1 MKWDKLLDVQYF
13 RNKNIE
19 NQLEELKKDSS
30 KIIFSSAFRRLQKK
44 TQIYPLD
51 SNDFV
56 RTRLTHSIEVSTIAQ
71 IIGNKV
77 EKKII
82 EMDELPEE
90 KKGMIESILRTASL
104 VHDIGNPPFGHYGEF
119 VIHDFYTKYFAEKFK
134 NNVDFYGYPWSLE
147 ERHDFEK
154 FEGNAQAFRLL
165 KKLQYLRDENG
176 LNLSFQTLATIIKYP
191 RSSSEGWKKNKDSSY
206 KKFGYFSSEKESFK
220 KIFDSLGIKNKNNEV
235 VRYPLVYLLEAAD
248 DIAYTVAD
256 IEDGCKK
263 GVLGL
268 EIIKE
273 KLFKYCDITS
283 EKEREILKSLEVIE
297 VDFEYPKP
305 FEIAIQ
311 VTRKKL
317 QDFMMD
323 SVVDTFIE
331 YYDEIMEGSYKG
343 ELLKNSKACWVE
355 HAFRELLE
363 ILISEKEVIKLE
375 VAGDAIIRVLLKEFT
390 DAVSSPNREIV
401 GTKEQKLFRLISSNY
416 RFLMKKYPDTK
427 NKLYNE
433 LHLVTDF
440 VCGMTDTYA
449 LDLYQAITAVKY

>member
-1 MKWDKLLDVQYF
+1 MKWDRLLNVEYF
-13 RNKNIE
+13 REKNIE
-19 NQLEELKKDSS
+19 NQLDELKKDSS
-30 KIIFSSAFRRLQKK
+30 KIIFSSAFRRLQNK
-44 TQIYPLD
+44 TQIYPLE

-71 IIGNKV
+71 IIGNKI
-77 EKKII
+77 EKRLI
-82 EMDELPEE
+82 EIDELPKE
-90 KKGMIESILRTASL
+90 KKGMIENILKAASL

-119 VIHDFYTKYFAEKFK
+119 IIHDFYTKYFAEKFK
-134 NNVDFYGYPWSLE
+134 NNINFYGYPWSLE
-147 ERHDFEK
+147 EIYDFEK

-191 RSSSEGWKKNKDSSY
+191 RSSTEGCKKNKDTSY
-206 KKFGYFSSEKESFK
+206 KKFGYFSSEKKSFE
-220 KIFDSLGIKNKNNEV
+220 KIFDTLGIKNKDGEM

-248 DIAYTVAD
+248 DIAYTIAD
-256 IEDGCKK
+256 IDDGCKK

-268 EIIKE
+268 DIIKN
-273 KLFKYCDITS
+273 KLIKYCDLKDQ
-283 EKEREILKSLEVIE
+283 KEREILESLDVIE
-297 VDFEYPKP
+297 VDLDYPKP

-323 SVVDTFIE
+323 SVVDTFID
-331 YYDEIMEGSYKG
+331 YYDGIMKGDYKG
-343 ELLKNSKACWVE
+343 ELLKDSKASWVE
-355 HAFRELLE
+355 YAFRELLE
-363 ILISEKEVIKLE
+363 ILINEKEVIKLE
-375 VAGDAIIRVLLKEFT
+375 VAGDRIIRVLLKEFT
-390 DAVSSPNREIV
+390 DAVASPNRDIM
-401 GTKEQKLFRLISSNY
+401 GTKEQKLFRLMSSNY

-440 VCGMTDTYA
+440 ICGMTDSYA
-449 LDLYQAITAVKY
+449 LDLYQAIMAIKY

>member
-1 MKWDKLLDVQYF
+1 MKWDKLLDVEYF
-13 RNKNIE
+13 RGKNIE

-30 KIIFSSAFRRLQKK
+30 KIIFSSAFRRLQNK
-44 TQIYPLD
+44 TQIYPLE

-77 EKKII
+77 EKKLI
-82 EMDELPEE
+82 EMKELAEE
-90 KKGMIESILRTASL
+90 KKGMIESILKAASL

-119 VIHDFYTKYFAEKFK
+119 IIHDFYTKYFADKFE
-134 NNVDFYGYPWSLE
+134 NNIDFYGYSWTLE
-147 ERHDFEK
+147 ERYDFEK

-176 LNLSFQTLATIIKYP
+176 LNLSFQTLATVIKYP
-191 RSSSEGWKKNKDSSY
+191 RSSTEGCIKNEDPSY
-206 KKFGYFSSEKESFK
+206 KKFGYFSSEKESFE
-220 KIFDSLGIKNKNNEV
+220 KIFDSLDIKNKDNEI
-235 VRYPLVYLLEAAD
+235 VRYPLVYLLESAD
-248 DIAYTVAD
+248 DIAYTIAD

-268 EIIKE
+268 GIIKE

-283 EKEREILKSLEVIE
+283 EKEKEILKSLEVIE
-297 VDFEYPKP
+297 VDLDYPKP

-311 VTRKKL
+311 VARKKL

-323 SVVDTFIE
+323 SVVDTFID
-331 YYDEIMEGSYKG
+331 YYDEIMDGNYKG

-375 VAGDAIIRVLLKEFT
+375 VAGDTIIRVLLKEFT
-390 DAVSSPNREIV
+390 DAVSSPNREII

-416 RFLMKKYPDTK
+416 RFLMKKYPDTE

-440 VCGMTDTYA
+440 VCGMTDSYA

>member
-1 MKWDKLLDVQYF
+1 MKWDRLLNVEYF
-13 RNKNIE
+13 REKNIE
-19 NQLEELKKDSS
+19 NQLDELKKDSS
-30 KIIFSSAFRRLQKK
+30 KIIFSSAFRRLQNK
-44 TQIYPLD
+44 TQIYPLE

-71 IIGNKV
+71 IIGNKI
-77 EKKII
+77 EKRLI
-82 EMDELPEE
+82 EIDELPKE
-90 KKGMIESILRTASL
+90 KKGMIENILKAASL

-119 VIHDFYTKYFAEKFK
+119 IIHDFYTKYFAEKFK
-134 NNVDFYGYPWSLE
+134 NNIDFYGYPWSLE
-147 ERHDFEK
+147 EIYDFEK

-191 RSSSEGWKKNKDSSY
+191 RSSTEGCKKNKDTSY
-206 KKFGYFSSEKESFK
+206 KKFGYFSSEKKSFE
-220 KIFDSLGIKNKNNEV
+220 KIFDTLGIKNKDGEM

-248 DIAYTVAD
+248 DIAYTIAD

-268 EIIKE
+268 DIIKN
-273 KLFKYCDITS
+273 KLIKYCDLKDQ
-283 EKEREILKSLEVIE
+283 KEREILESLDVIE
-297 VDFEYPKP
+297 VDLDYPKP

-323 SVVDTFIE
+323 SVVDTFID
-331 YYDEIMEGSYKG
+331 YYDGIMKGDYKG
-343 ELLKNSKACWVE
+343 ELLKDSKASWVE
-355 HAFRELLE
+355 YAFRELLE
-363 ILISEKEVIKLE
+363 ILINEKEVIKLE
-375 VAGDAIIRVLLKEFT
+375 VAGDRIIRVLLKEFT
-390 DAVSSPNREIV
+390 DAVASPNRDIM
-401 GTKEQKLFRLISSNY
+401 GTKEQKLFRLMSSNY

-440 VCGMTDTYA
+440 ICGMTDSYA
-449 LDLYQAITAVKY
+449 LDLYQAIMAIKY

>member
-1 MKWDKLLDVQYF
+1 MKWDRLLNVEYF
-13 RNKNIE
+13 REKNIE
-19 NQLEELKKDSS
+19 NQLDELKKDSS
-30 KIIFSSAFRRLQKK
+30 KIIFSSAFRRLQNK
-44 TQIYPLD
+44 TQIYPLE

-71 IIGNKV
+71 IIGNKI
-77 EKKII
+77 EKRLI
-82 EMDELPEE
+82 EIDELPKE
-90 KKGMIESILRTASL
+90 KKGMIENILKAASL

-119 VIHDFYTKYFAEKFK
+119 IIHDFYTKYFAEKFK
-134 NNVDFYGYPWSLE
+134 NNIDFYGYPWSLE
-147 ERHDFEK
+147 EIYDFEK

-191 RSSSEGWKKNKDSSY
+191 RSSTEGCKKNKDTSY
-206 KKFGYFSSEKESFK
+206 KKFGYFSSEKKSFE
-220 KIFDSLGIKNKNNEV
+220 KIFDTLGIKNKDGEI

-248 DIAYTVAD
+248 DIAYTIAD

-268 EIIKE
+268 DIIKN
-273 KLFKYCDITS
+273 KLIKYCDLKDQ
-283 EKEREILKSLEVIE
+283 KEREILESLDVIE
-297 VDFEYPKP
+297 VDLDYPKP

-323 SVVDTFIE
+323 SVVDTFID
-331 YYDEIMEGSYKG
+331 YYDDIMKGDYKG
-343 ELLKNSKACWVE
+343 ELLKDSKASWVE
-355 HAFRELLE
+355 YAFRELLE
-363 ILISEKEVIKLE
+363 ILINEKEVIKLE
-375 VAGDAIIRVLLKEFT
+375 VAGDRIIRVLLKEFT
-390 DAVSSPNREIV
+390 DAVASPNRDIM
-401 GTKEQKLFRLISSNY
+401 GTKEQKLFRLMSSNY

-440 VCGMTDTYA
+440 ICGMTDSYA
-449 LDLYQAITAVKY
+449 LDLYQAIMAIKY

>member
-1 MKWDKLLDVQYF
+1 MKWDRLLNVEYF
-13 RNKNIE
+13 REKNIE
-19 NQLEELKKDSS
+19 NQLDELKKDSS
-30 KIIFSSAFRRLQKK
+30 KIIFSSAFRRLQNK
-44 TQIYPLD
+44 TQIYPLE

-71 IIGNKV
+71 IIGNKI
-77 EKKII
+77 EKRLI
-82 EMDELPEE
+82 EIDELPKE
-90 KKGMIESILRTASL
+90 KKGMIENILKAASL

-119 VIHDFYTKYFAEKFK
+119 IIHDFYTKYFAEKFK
-134 NNVDFYGYPWSLE
+134 NNIDFYGYPWSLE
-147 ERHDFEK
+147 EIYDFEK

-191 RSSSEGWKKNKDSSY
+191 RSSTEGCKKNKDTSY
-206 KKFGYFSSEKESFK
+206 KKFGYFSSEKKSFE
-220 KIFDSLGIKNKNNEV
+220 KIFDTLGIKNKDGEM

-248 DIAYTVAD
+248 DIAYTIAD

-268 EIIKE
+268 DIIKN
-273 KLFKYCDITS
+273 KLIKYCDLKDQ
-283 EKEREILKSLEVIE
+283 KEREILESLDVIE
-297 VDFEYPKP
+297 VDLDYPKP

-323 SVVDTFIE
+323 SVVDTFID
-331 YYDEIMEGSYKG
+331 YYDGIMKGDYKG
-343 ELLKNSKACWVE
+343 ELLKESKASWVE
-355 HAFRELLE
+355 YAFRELLE
-363 ILISEKEVIKLE
+363 ILINEKEVIKLE
-375 VAGDAIIRVLLKEFT
+375 VAGDRIIRVLLKEFT
-390 DAVSSPNREIV
+390 DAVASPNRDIM
-401 GTKEQKLFRLISSNY
+401 GTKEQKLFRLMSSNY

-440 VCGMTDTYA
+440 ICGMTDSYA
-449 LDLYQAITAVKY
+449 LDLYQAIMAIKY

>member
-1 MKWDKLLDVQYF
+1 MRWEKLLDVEYF
-13 RNKNIE
+13 RGKNVE

-30 KIIFSSAFRRLQKK
+30 KIIFSSAFRRLQNK
-44 TQIYPLD
+44 TQIYPLE

-77 EKKII
+77 EKKLI
-82 EMDELPEE
+82 EMEELPKE
-90 KKGMIESILRTASL
+90 KKGMIESILKAASL
-104 VHDIGNPPFGHYGEF
+104 IHDIGNPPFGHYGEF
-119 VIHDFYTKYFAEKFK
+119 IIHDFYTKYFEEKFE

-147 ERHDFEK
+147 ERYDFEK

-191 RSSSEGWKKNKDSSY
+191 RSSTEGCIKNEDPSY
-206 KKFGYFSSEKESFK
+206 KKFGYFSSEKESFE
-220 KIFDSLGIKNKNNEV
+220 KIFDALEIRNKENEI

-248 DIAYTVAD
+248 DIAYTIAD

-268 EIIKE
+268 GIIKE
-273 KLFKYCDITS
+273 KLFKYCDITR
-283 EKEREILKSLEVIE
+283 EKEKEILESLEVIE
-297 VDFEYPKP
+297 VDLDYPKP

-311 VTRKKL
+311 VARKKL
-317 QDFMMD
+317 QNFMMD

-331 YYDEIMEGSYKG
+331 YYDEIMEGNYKG

-390 DAVSSPNREIV
+390 DAVASPNREIV

-416 RFLMKKYPDTK
+416 RFLMKKYPDSE

-440 VCGMTDTYA
+440 VCGMTDSYA
-449 LDLYQAITAVKY
+449 LDLYQAITAIKY